1 MKHFLEH
8 MIMRKLTL
16 TLSAAA
22 LALGAGAVA
31 YAQTPERGMRGQEMT
46 RAQAETMA
54 TKAFERADANGDGK
68 IDAADREARHD
79 ARFARLDIN
88 NDGML
93 SKEEFLASHERR
105 AERTAQGGEQA
116 DGKRPGKRG
125 ERMGHRGMRGMG
137 HGMGMARNAD
147 SDGDGAVS
155 QAEFADAALARFDAA
170 DADKNGT
177 VTREERREAHKA
189 MREQMRAQRQTDNS

>member
-68 IDAADREARHD
+68 IDAADRDARND
-79 ARFARLDIN
+79 ARFARLDTN
-88 NDGML
+88 NDGAL
-93 SKEEFLASHERR
+93 SKDEFLASHERR

-125 ERMGHRGMRGMG
+125 ERMGHRGM

-155 QAEFADAALARFDAA
+155 QVEFASAALARFDAA
-170 DADKNGT
+170 DADKDGT

-189 MREQMRAQRQTDNS
+189 MREQMRTQRQTDNS